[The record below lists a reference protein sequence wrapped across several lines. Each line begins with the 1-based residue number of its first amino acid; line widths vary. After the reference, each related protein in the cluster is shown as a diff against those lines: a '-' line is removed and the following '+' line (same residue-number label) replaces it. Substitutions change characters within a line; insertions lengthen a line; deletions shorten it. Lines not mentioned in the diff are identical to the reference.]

1 MARISVG
8 DVFADISPNRSKRV
22 MTAANHDNIVSETA
36 KIPERSN
43 RITVHGGDIP
53 GYRAAAESLCVVGG
67 PVCAKFNDVE
77 RLRKV
82 LHAANVPTGKSHE
95 SVIAAGMKHFK
106 SADELEMWTHPS
118 LKKLSVAT
126 SGRFKPFGPHD
137 SVQLLNNHNID
148 ETLKLYETNSQ
159 EMFGIKFKAIPF
171 QMIDFAEVGTELS
184 NDNLVYDLIQN
195 KYDAFAVVLNTDVS
209 SGRGKHWFCIFGD
222 LQHAGTAADPY
233 VIEYFNSSGN
243 PPMSP
248 VAVWIEKTKMDL
260 IEDHKLH
267 VVRLDCVPQIL
278 QQSHTECGVWSLM
291 YIRSR
296 LDGKPPNWFYSVKT
310 TDDDITAI
318 RKLFFI

>member
-1 MARISVG
+1 MAS
-8 DVFADISPNRSKRV
+8 RS
-22 MTAANHDNIVSETA
+22 TI
-36 KIPERSN
+36 I
-43 RITVHGGDIP
+43 GGDIP
-53 GYRAAAESLCVVGG
+53 GYKSAAISMCVVGG
-67 PVCAKFNDVE
+67 PVCAKHNDVE

-82 LHAANVPTGKSHE
+82 LFDMGVSTGKPHE
-95 SVIAAGMKHFK
+95 SVVSTAIKHFGAK
-106 SADELEMWTHPS
+106 DEREMWSHSS
-118 LKKLSVAT
+118 LRKLSVAT

-148 ETLKLYETNSQ
+148 ETLKLYEINAQ

-171 QMIDFAEVGTELS
+171 QMIDFADVGTELS
-184 NDNLVYDLIQN
+184 QDNLVYNLIRD

-222 LQHAGTAADPY
+222 LQHAGTAADPH

-260 IEDHKLH
+260 SEDHKIEA
-267 VVRLDCVPQIL
+267 VRLDCVPQIL

-296 LDGKPPNWFYSVKT
+296 LDGKPPNWFYSVRT